1 MNQLSIKIVMAML
14 QALLIETLQII
25 ISMVATTLKRQLG
38 FRNLDNILQEG
49 NQNMSVTMQ
58 TGFTS
63 GNINA
68 VSQQGNNN
76 NSSVTQSN

>member
-38 FRNLDNILQEG
+38 FRNLDNILQEEIKTCRLLCKLDLL
-49 NQNMSVTMQ
+49 QEILML
-58 TGFTS
+58 FRK
-63 GNINA
+63 
-68 VSQQGNNN
+68 QGNNN